1 MTTKALSAAALLSGV
16 GLMAD
21 GPVRWDR
28 PVPASGPG
36 LYVVEMAEP
45 LPEAPIELTKV
56 GKWLER
62 VESLRIDGARPT
74 SKALAARLA
83 SLWLP
88 NATVLYIG
96 STTGSI
102 GGRVRGLPIHVLGD
116 RRPHADGHWLQTLR
130 GLADLRVWWARTA
143 APEEALDAVLDAF
156 AAVEPGAM
164 PNRPAGALL
173 LPWANM
179 RRPTGERQQHG
190 ITASMIAD
198 EVVAPPPPTHV
209 TEVAPGAADGASL
222 EVKGS
227 GTVRRTRRPAS
238 SADRTPARAASRAT
252 TPRATAPRAPRAS
265 ASSRKREPVALSV
278 EAIERMKTELDQLT
292 RVRRPE
298 VVARI
303 KAARELGDLKENSD
317 YHAAREEQSF
327 LEGRVRLLE
336 DRLRFAVVIDDTPD
350 ESMVGRVQLGSV
362 VTVELDGEPTTF
374 TLVGTTDA
382 KPAAGRIS
390 TASPVGAALLGAAAG
405 DEVEVRTPRGAVR
418 YVVRSVS

>member
-1 MTTKALSAAALLSGV
+1 MTAKALSAAAMLSGV

-36 LYVVEMAEP
+36 LYVVEMAAP

-62 VESLRIDGARPT
+62 VETLRLDGARPT

-83 SLWLP
+83 ALWLP
-88 NATVLYIG
+88 NATILYIG

-116 RRPHADGHWLQTLR
+116 RRPHADGHWLHALK
-130 GLADLRVWWARTA
+130 GLEDLRVWWARSA

-156 AAVEPGAM
+156 AASEPGAHA
-164 PNRPAGALL
+164 NRPAGALL

-198 EVVAPPPPTHV
+198 EVVPAPPPTRRV
-209 TEVAPGAADGASL
+209 DIAPGAADGASL
-222 EVKGS
+222 EVKGT
-227 GTVRRTRRPAS
+227 GTIRRTQRPKATP
-238 SADRTPARAASRAT
+238 AARTPTRAA
-252 TPRATAPRAPRAS
+252 APRAPRAS
-265 ASSRKREPVALSV
+265 TSSRKREVVALSA
-278 EAIERMKTELDQLT
+278 EAIARMHTELDQLT

-350 ESMVGRVQLGSV
+350 ASMLGRVVLGSV

-390 TASPVGAALLGAAAG
+390 TSSPVGAALLGAAAG
-405 DEVEVRTPRGAVR
+405 DEVEVRTPRGSVR
-418 YVVRSVS
+418 YVVRTVS

>member
-1 MTTKALSAAALLSGV
+1 MTTKALGAAAMLSGV
-16 GLMAD
+16 GLLAD

-28 PVPASGPG
+28 RVPASGPG
-36 LYVVEMAEP
+36 LYVVEMAAP

-62 VESLRIDGARPT
+62 VETLRLDGVRPT

-96 STTGSI
+96 STTVSI
-102 GGRVRGLPIHVLGD
+102 GGRVRGLPSHVLGD
-116 RRPHADGHWLQTLR
+116 RRPHADGHWLHALR
-130 GLADLRVWWARTA
+130 GLEELRVWWARTA

-156 AAVEPGAM
+156 AAAEPGAHA
-164 PNRPAGALL
+164 NRPAGALL

-198 EVVAPPPPTHV
+198 EVVASPPPRRV
-209 TEVAPGAADGASL
+209 VDVAPGAADGASL
-222 EVKGS
+222 DVKGT
-227 GTVRRTRRPAS
+227 GTIRRTQRPKA
-238 SADRTPARAASRAT
+238 TPVAR
-252 TPRATAPRAPRAS
+252 APRAPRPPRAS
-265 ASSRKREPVALSV
+265 TSTRQRETVALSA
-278 EAIERMKTELDQLT
+278 EAIERMRTELDQLT

-317 YHAAREEQSF
+317 YQAAREEQSF

-336 DRLRFAVVIDDTPD
+336 DRLRFAVVIDTTPD
-350 ESMVGRVQLGSV
+350 ESMRGRVVLGSV

-390 TASPVGAALLGAAAG
+390 TSSPVGAALLGAAAG
-405 DEVEVRTPRGAVR
+405 DDVEVRTPRGSVR

>member
-1 MTTKALSAAALLSGV
+1 
-16 GLMAD
+16 MAD

-36 LYVVEMAEP
+36 LYIVEMAAP

-62 VESLRIDGARPT
+62 VETLGLDGARPT

-83 SLWLP
+83 SLWLS

-116 RRPHADGHWLQTLR
+116 RRPHADGHWLQTLK

-156 AAVEPGAM
+156 AASEPGAL
-164 PNRPAGALL
+164 PTRPAAALL

-179 RRPTGERQQHG
+179 RRPTGERQVHG
-190 ITASMIAD
+190 ITASMLAD
-198 EVVAPPPPTHV
+198 EVAPAPPPTRIV
-209 TEVAPGAADGASL
+209 EVAPGVADGASV
-222 EVKGS
+222 EVKGT
-227 GTVRRTRRPAS
+227 GTVRRTQLPKASPARRAAIGAAPRVARAAGPRRPAES
-238 SADRTPARAASRAT
+238 G
-252 TPRATAPRAPRAS
+252 
-265 ASSRKREPVALSV
+265 RKRETVALSAD
-278 EAIERMKTELDQLT
+278 AIERMRTELDQLT

-303 KAARELGDLKENSD
+303 KAARELGDLKENAD

-336 DRLRFAVVIDDTPD
+336 DRLRFAVVIDKGPD
-350 ESMVGRVQLGSV
+350 ERMIGRVALGSV
-362 VTVELDGEPTTF
+362 VTVELDGEPMTF

-390 TASPVGAALLGAAAG
+390 TSSPVGSALLGAAAG
-405 DEVEVRTPRGAVR
+405 DEVEVRTPRGSVR